1 MIEFKGTYY
10 HHNSASK
17 PVLVQYD
24 GALLHIWQT
33 ADPFCKLLKSDVFH
47 LQPEIGKGRRC
58 IKLPN
63 GYRIETNDVD
73 AFRSLDASRRQAHG
87 AGTSRLATLRRLAW
101 LIGGSALLAGV
112 FALLHHMM
120 NWG

>member
-10 HHNSASK
+10 YNNAPKS
-17 PVLVQYD
+17 VLVQYD

-33 ADPFCKLLKSDVFH
+33 TDPFCKLLKSDVFQM
-47 LQPEIGKGRRC
+47 QPAIGKGKRC

-63 GYRIETNDVD
+63 GNRIETHDIQ
-73 AFRSLDASRRQAHG
+73 AFRSLDASRRQTHG

-101 LIGGSALLAGV
+101 LIGGSAFLAGV
-112 FALLHHMM
+112 FTLLHHMM
-120 NWG
+120 DLG

>member
-10 HHNSASK
+10 HNDASK
-17 PVLVQYD
+17 TVLVQYD

-47 LQPEIGKGRRC
+47 LQPDIGKGKRC

-63 GYRIETNDVD
+63 GNRIETNDIQ
-73 AFRSLDASRRQAHG
+73 AFRSLNASRRQAHS
-87 AGTSRLATLRRLAW
+87 AGTSRHATLRRLAL
-101 LIGGSALLAGV
+101 LIGGSAFLAGV

>member
-10 HHNSASK
+10 HNDTSK
-17 PVLVQYD
+17 TVLVQYD

-33 ADPFCKLLKSDVFH
+33 ANPFCMLLKSDVFQ
-47 LQPEIGKGRRC
+47 LQPDISEGKRG

-63 GYRIETNDVD
+63 GNRIETKDIE
-73 AFRSLDASRRQAHG
+73 AFRSLDASIRQTHSAG
-87 AGTSRLATLRRLAW
+87 ASRLATLRRLAW

-112 FALLHHMM
+112 FTLLHHMM
-120 NWG
+120 DWG

>member
-10 HHNSASK
+10 HNNASK
-17 PVLVQYD
+17 SVLVQYD

-47 LQPEIGKGRRC
+47 LQPDIGKDKRY

-63 GYRIETNDVD
+63 GNRIETNDIQ
-73 AFRSLDASRRQAHG
+73 AFRSLDASRRQAHFT
-87 AGTSRLATLRRLAW
+87 GTSHLANLRRLVW

-112 FALLHHMM
+112 FTLLRYIMD
-120 NWG
+120 WG

>member
-1 MIEFKGTYY
+1 MIEFRGTYY
-10 HHNSASK
+10 HNDASK

-47 LQPEIGKGRRC
+47 LQPDVGKGKRC

-63 GYRIETNDVD
+63 GNRIETHDIE
-73 AFRSLDASRRQAHG
+73 AFRSLVASRRRAHG
-87 AGTSRLATLRRLAW
+87 SGTSRLATLRRLAW
-101 LIGGSALLAGV
+101 LIGGSALLAAV
-112 FALLHHMM
+112 FVLLHHMLE
-120 NWG
+120 WG